1 MNSGTPSVELP
12 AAGATSPRQS
22 GPLVWHPAIRA
33 LFWLD
38 NWAVFAGYTAVVWQF
53 LATGD
58 FYFIAN
64 LVPMLARVAWLLLAL
79 ALLFVVLLV
88 FEFWWSLVLH
98 ARRQYARPAAI
109 RLILVESLVVS
120 VPLALYAWFV
130 TWALG
135 RAYRLVPGWTGGLLR
150 TPKSKP
156 SWLVALLLTALSAWL
171 LWEVGGMLRVAVR
184 KFSTTLRLLGAKRF
198 LKGLLI
204 MALLRLRQPRKDF
217 FQQAPGIGLLP
228 WLAVCVVLY
237 AEISF
242 VVFAWVLP
250 VLVLAYGLMHQI
262 SMVRP
267 PAWLFLGTSTFAS
280 FRLFHD
286 LRATWWPRDG
296 VTLLDREGR
305 EGSSYY
311 VAEAAYRVRQ
321 GSFGH
326 RFFNNPAAPR
336 VWSLRTRPALWE
348 HTVWLL
354 IQFVPVVIVDLQ
366 AASEYVRQEI
376 KWLAE
381 AGRLERAWF
390 LASAGD
396 QVSLPDGL
404 PPELLAA
411 VAERV
416 VTEEELCA
424 ASWDRSGL
432 RLGADT
438 GSAV

>member
-1 MNSGTPSVELP
+1 MNTDSPSAELP
-12 AAGATSPRQS
+12 TEGTTSPRQS

-79 ALLFVVLLV
+79 ALLSVVLLV
-88 FEFWWSLVLH
+88 FELWWSLVLH
-98 ARRQYARPAAI
+98 ARKQYARPSAL

-120 VPLALYAWFV
+120 VPLALYSWFV

-135 RAYRLVPGWTGGLLR
+135 RAYRLVPGWTGGLLP

-156 SWLVALLLTALSAWL
+156 SWLVALLLTLLSAWL
-171 LWEVGGMLRVAVR
+171 LWNVVRMLQVTVR
-184 KFSTTLRLLGAKRF
+184 KSLTVLRLLGAARF
-198 LKGLLI
+198 CKGLLI
-204 MALLRLRQPRKDF
+204 MTLLRLRQPRKDF
-217 FQQAPGIGLLP
+217 FQQAPGISLMP

-237 AEISF
+237 VKIPIA
-242 VVFAWVLP
+242 VFAWVIP
-250 VLVLAYGLMHQI
+250 GLVLAYGLMHQI

-311 VAEAAYRVRQ
+311 VAEASYRVRQ

-326 RFFNNPAAPR
+326 RFFNNPATPR

-354 IQFVPVVIVDLQ
+354 IQCAPVIVVDVQ
-366 AASEYVRQEI
+366 TASEYVQQEI

-381 AGRLERAWF
+381 AGHMEKTWF
-390 LASAGD
+390 LAAE
-396 QVSLPDGL
+396 DGQASVPEDL
-404 PPELLAA
+404 PPAVLAG
-411 VAERV
+411 RV
-416 VTEEELCA
+416 VTEEQLYG

-438 GSAV
+438 GSAA